1 MPLGLGK
8 DTTCGQANPFI
19 ELRVYSR
26 RMIIIPER
34 SIEEIA
40 AAMKSVRRGKGMTL
54 RDVETKSGGVW
65 KAVVIGSYER
75 CDRALSIK
83 KAINLANFYQ
93 VPLNELLGLG
103 SQSKIPSREKITL
116 DIRATS
122 NSDSQENDV
131 KSLRNFATLICA
143 KRQDWNGEVL
153 SLRQSDLE
161 TIAILFDEP
170 ISEVL
175 NWLEDERVLLKKR
188 EG

>member
-1 MPLGLGK
+1 
-8 DTTCGQANPFI
+8 
-19 ELRVYSR
+19 
-26 RMIIIPER
+26 MIIIPER

-54 RDVETKSGGVW
+54 LDVETKSGGIW

-153 SLRQSDLE
+153 SIRTSDLTTIGLLLNMDE
-161 TIAILFDEP
+161 TTTY
-170 ISEVL
+170 S
-175 NWLEDERVLLKKR
+175 WLSSRGMLLLKP
-188 EG
+188 

>member
-1 MPLGLGK
+1 
-8 DTTCGQANPFI
+8 
-19 ELRVYSR
+19 
-26 RMIIIPER
+26 MIIIPER

-54 RDVETKSGGVW
+54 RDVETKSGGQW

-103 SQSKIPSREKITL
+103 SPSKLPSPEKITL

-122 NSDSQENDV
+122 NTNSSELDLQ
-131 KSLRNFATLICA
+131 SLRNFATLICA

-153 SLRQSDLE
+153 SIRTSDLT
-161 TIAILFDEP
+161 TIGLLLNMDEATTY
-170 ISEVL
+170 S
-175 NWLEDERVLLKKR
+175 WLSTRGMLLVKP
-188 EG
+188 

>member
-1 MPLGLGK
+1 
-8 DTTCGQANPFI
+8 
-19 ELRVYSR
+19 
-26 RMIIIPER
+26 MIIIPER

-75 CDRALSIK
+75 CDRALSVK

-93 VPLNELLGLG
+93 VPLNELLGL
-103 SQSKIPSREKITL
+103 SSESKSPSREKITL

-122 NSDSQENDV
+122 SSTSNSNVDESEINN
-131 KSLRNFATLICA
+131 LRNFATLICA

-153 SLRQSDLE
+153 SIRTSDLT
-161 TIAILFDEP
+161 TIGLLLNLDEANTYAWL
-170 ISEVL
+170 SAKGLLL
-175 NWLEDERVLLKKR
+175 NKP
-188 EG
+188 

>member
-1 MPLGLGK
+1 MPLGRGK

-19 ELRVYSR
+19 QPRVYSQ
-26 RMIIIPER
+26 RMITIPER

-40 AAMKSVRRGKGMTL
+40 AAMKSVRKAKGMTL
-54 RDVETKSGGVW
+54 RDVESKSAGIW

-93 VPLNELLGLG
+93 VPLNELLGL
-103 SQSKIPSREKITL
+103 SVESKLPSREKITL

-122 NSDSQENDV
+122 NSI
-131 KSLRNFATLICA
+131 SLDYEIDILRKFATLLCA

-153 SLRQSDLE
+153 SIRTSDLT
-161 TIAILFDEP
+161 TIGLLLNLDEATTY
-170 ISEVL
+170 S
-175 NWLEDERVLLKKR
+175 WLSSRGLLLIKP
-188 EG
+188 

>member
-19 ELRVYSR
+19 EFRVYSR

-40 AAMKSVRRGKGMTL
+40 AAMKLVRRGKGMTL

-103 SQSKIPSREKITL
+103 SQSKMPSREKITL

-122 NSDSQENDV
+122 NSDSQENDI

-153 SLRQSDLE
+153 SIRTSDLTTIGLLLNMDE
-161 TIAILFDEP
+161 TTTY
-170 ISEVL
+170 S
-175 NWLEDERVLLKKR
+175 WLSSRGMLLLKP
-188 EG
+188 

>member
-1 MPLGLGK
+1 
-8 DTTCGQANPFI
+8 
-19 ELRVYSR
+19 
-26 RMIIIPER
+26 
-34 SIEEIA
+34 
-40 AAMKSVRRGKGMTL
+40 MKSVRRGKGMTL

-153 SLRQSDLE
+153 SIRTSDLTTIGLLLNMDE
-161 TIAILFDEP
+161 TTTY
-170 ISEVL
+170 S
-175 NWLEDERVLLKKR
+175 WLSSRGMLLLKP
-188 EG
+188 

>member
-1 MPLGLGK
+1 LPLGLGK
-8 DTTCGQANPFI
+8 DTTCGQANLII
-19 ELRVYSR
+19 EVRVYSR

-153 SLRQSDLE
+153 SIRTSDLTTIGLLLNMDE
-161 TIAILFDEP
+161 TTTY
-170 ISEVL
+170 S
-175 NWLEDERVLLKKR
+175 WLSSRGMLLLKP
-188 EG
+188 

>member
-19 ELRVYSR
+19 ESRVYSR

-153 SLRQSDLE
+153 SIRTSDLTTIGLLLNMDE
-161 TIAILFDEP
+161 TTTY
-170 ISEVL
+170 S
-175 NWLEDERVLLKKR
+175 WLSSRGMLLLKP
-188 EG
+188 

>member
-1 MPLGLGK
+1 
-8 DTTCGQANPFI
+8 
-19 ELRVYSR
+19 
-26 RMIIIPER
+26 MIIIPER

-153 SLRQSDLE
+153 SIRTSDLTTIGLLLNMDE
-161 TIAILFDEP
+161 TTTY
-170 ISEVL
+170 S
-175 NWLEDERVLLKKR
+175 WLSSRGMLLLKP
-188 EG
+188 